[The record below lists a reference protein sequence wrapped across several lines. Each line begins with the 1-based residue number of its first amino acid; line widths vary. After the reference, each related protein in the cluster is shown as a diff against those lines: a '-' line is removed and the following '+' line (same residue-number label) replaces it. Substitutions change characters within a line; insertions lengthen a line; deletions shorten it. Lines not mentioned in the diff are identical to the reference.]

1 MRGGGAGDDAIT
13 VAVLVAKQVT
23 YCRMTVG
30 MAKSRRKSER
40 LGTLKK
46 GQMNV

>member
-13 VAVLVAKQVT
+13 VAAKQVT